1 MTNYK
6 LELSL
11 EESKDLFNNLAQVLE
26 PGASNLPS
34 WKHGPLI
41 KLYHDLYSFLINL
54 NKEAF
59 QSKEK

>member
-1 MTNYK
+1 MTNFK

-11 EESKDLFNNLAQVLE
+11 EESKDLFNNVAQILE

-41 KLYHDLYSFLINL
+41 KLYNDLFKFLSIS
-54 NKEAF
+54 NKE
-59 QSKEK
+59 S